1 MSAVPVLTGAREPK
15 RSDSSFIS
23 VLAWFDSLA
32 RSPVSVVAFHG
43 TRPIRPKAAYN
54 RLFDDGM
61 AGAARCLPWLRERPD
76 VRAGPLCAYGAI
88 VGGQARGV
96 ARVYSGSAICP
107 TDRDRA
113 RLKLEFQAF
122 LREELRS
129 PPRVAVELFAT
140 PNERSGNAAISI
152 LSGEVTIGGVG
163 VSIPD
168 GEFGVLVGL
177 ALNAR
182 PVIGRA
188 FAVELWPEREP
199 EDAANLLKV
208 YMHRIRTRLGSPDIV
223 RSTNRGYELGPGVT
237 VDLPDL
243 ERRVRAARANLAVS
257 EVDAVLFRHG
267 YSAFATRAYRRLSEF
282 EYFSLI
288 EGRIELLGGDLA
300 MLLAR
305 FAWNGQDP
313 QRALDVAEELLVT
326 DPACEAAVEL
336 AIRAYAATGDR
347 DAALSRYR
355 VYCTRLQREL
365 DAAPSA
371 RLAALVAN
379 MGSA

>member
-1 MSAVPVLTGAREPK
+1 MSAVPELADARGAK
-15 RSDSSFIS
+15 RSDSSSIA

-43 TRPIRPKAAYN
+43 TRSIRPKAAYN
-54 RLFDDGM
+54 RLFEDGM
-61 AGAARCLPWLRERPD
+61 AGAARCLPWLRERED
-76 VRAGPLCAYGAI
+76 VRSGPLCAYGAI
-88 VGGQARGV
+88 VGGQAGV
-96 ARVYSGSAICP
+96 ARVYSGAAICP
-107 TDRDRA
+107 TDRDRT

-122 LREELRS
+122 LREELRP

-140 PNERSGNAAISI
+140 PSERSGSAAISI

-177 ALNAR
+177 ALLAR

-188 FAVELWPEREP
+188 FAAELWPERDP
-199 EDAANLLKV
+199 DDAANLLKV
-208 YMHRIRTRLGSPDIV
+208 YMHRIRTRLGKPDIV

-257 EVDAVLFRHG
+257 DVDAALFRQG

-282 EYFSLI
+282 EYFSSV

-305 FAWNGQDP
+305 FAWNGEDP
-313 QRALDVAEELLVT
+313 RRALDVAEELLVT

-355 VYCTRLQREL
+355 VYCKLLRREL

-379 MGSA
+379 LGSS